1 MKEKKLEIILEAL
14 ADQLDAKETEVYVL
28 KFRNEELKK
37 ENEDLKTRLQCLLN
51 ELKAREVDDG
61 II

>member
-28 KFRNEELKK
+28 KFRNKELKK
-37 ENEDLKTRLQCLLN
+37 ENEDLKARIQFFMD

-61 II
+61 IL

>member
-14 ADQLDAKETEVYVL
+14 ADQLDAKEAEVYVL

-37 ENEDLKTRLQCLLN
+37 ENEDLKARIQFFMD
-51 ELKAREVDDG
+51 ELKAREVDDELL
-61 II
+61 

>member
-61 II
+61 IF